1 MNFPEQKAT
10 VRLIAQQATR
20 IRKAFKL
27 AIDGDA
33 IARSWAETHPAGGS
47 VSPQT
52 ARDWVLAHAV
62 TNKKPMQVALA
73 RLYADGYTFGTKV
86 AKTRLKGLKK
96 DASVAVAV
104 DWSNWKP
111 GLPSAA
117 ALVKPRGGLQ
127 ALLDSCKI
135 SIADDVIH
143 TKLDR
148 IGTALAKG
156 LEQGF
161 TPKET
166 AKMIDVIIDDP
177 QQALI
182 IAQTE
187 TSRAMS
193 VASRNA
199 YEDAQVEM
207 VEWLVAE
214 GCEECQDNADASPI
228 SIDDTFPSG
237 DSEPP
242 AHPNCMCALA
252 PYFDPNASNDS
263 TDFQD

>member
-27 AIDGDA
+27 AINGDA

-47 VSPQT
+47 VSPQM
-52 ARDWVLAHAV
+52 ARDWVQAHAV
-62 TNKKPMQVALA
+62 TNKKPMQVALS
-73 RLYADGYTFGTKV
+73 RLYANGYTFGAKV
-86 AKTRLKGLKK
+86 AKTRLTGLKK
-96 DASVAVAV
+96 DVSVTTV
-104 DWSNWKP
+104 DWSTWTP
-111 GLPSAA
+111 GNESAA
-117 ALVKPRGGLQ
+117 ALVRPRGGLQ
-127 ALLDSCKI
+127 ALLDSRKI
-135 SIADDVIH
+135 FISDDVIH

-156 LEQGF
+156 LEQGL

-166 AKMIDVIIDDP
+166 SKMIDTIIDDP

-193 VASRNA
+193 VASRDA
-199 YEDAQVEM
+199 YEKANIEQ

-214 GCEECQDNADASPI
+214 GCDECQENADASPI
-228 SIDDTFPSG
+228 GIDEEFPSG
-237 DSEPP
+237 DTEPP

-252 PYFDPNASNDS
+252 PYFSSDESDTSNQENID
-263 TDFQD
+263 